1 MKNESKIPT
10 WDELLASMS
19 TSVQHPAD
27 TAWSIYRYLNAY
39 HKEMSS
45 EEARTLLASYMK
57 IPLAHPSLL
66 HSCVLGTAL
75 KMAAVHDSFNLPA
88 FLKMWGFPANLRPE
102 DMLWRTLPNGRTVA
116 SLRER
121 TERAVREY
129 RQRHIDTSQKTI
141 GYVDRYDAKHKH
153 YHIFDPLSR
162 HFVAIDPPTP
172 PTVGSYVRFAPV
184 IPEKGNFKTA
194 VALSPENHHN
204 GRRAFGIM
212 KARVKYINLEKE
224 YFAYELLSP
233 ISPTPEGEIT
243 KEGYANLSLAG
254 SAQLTENQEI
264 HIILFLKRGK
274 DGKKRN
280 YIAEIIL

>member
-1 MKNESKIPT
+1 MKNENKIPT
-10 WDELLASMS
+10 WDELIASMS

-27 TAWSIYRYLNAY
+27 TAWNIYRYLNAY
-39 HKEMSS
+39 YKEMSS

-57 IPLAHPSLL
+57 IPLANPSLL

-75 KMAAVHDSFNLPA
+75 KMSTVHETFNLPA
-88 FLKMWGFPANLRPE
+88 FLKMWGFPANLRTE
-102 DMLWRTLPNGRTVA
+102 DMQWRTLANGRTVA
-116 SLRER
+116 PLRER
-121 TERAVREY
+121 AERAVREY
-129 RQRHIDTSQKTI
+129 RQKHIDISQKTI
-141 GYVDRYDAKHKH
+141 GYVDRYDPKHKH

-172 PTVGSYVRFAPV
+172 PAVGSYVRFAPV

-194 VALSPENHHN
+194 VALSPENNHD
-204 GRRAFGIM
+204 GRRAFGKKKEKI
-212 KARVKYINLEKE
+212 KYINTEKE

-233 ISPTPEGEIT
+233 ITPTPEGEIT
-243 KEGYANLSLAG
+243 KEGYGKLSLAN
-254 SAQLTENQEI
+254 AYTLTENREI
-264 HIILFLKRGK
+264 HLILFLKRGK